1 MNSFVYIV
9 ECNDGTYYTGWT
21 NDIEK
26 RLIAHNNGKAS
37 KYTRGRIPVKLVYLE
52 KLETKSDGLK
62 RETSIKR
69 LTRSEKE
76 ELIREYRNSK

>member
-52 KLETKSDGLK
+52 KLVTKGDGLK
-62 RETSIKR
+62 RELCIKK